1 MAAWRD
7 VEDSAPEFAEAAR
20 ALFDV
25 HKHKTLATV
34 RRDGSP
40 RISGTEMVFMD
51 GQIWLGSMPG
61 SRKAKDLMADPRC
74 AIHGPTVDP
83 DGDWKG
89 DVKLSGRA
97 VEEPD
102 QELKRAMVKAGG
114 NDEQVTGIDFPL
126 FRVDIT
132 EVVLTRLGDPA
143 DHLNIQLWVPGKP
156 LRSFKR

>member
-1 MAAWRD
+1 MATWRD
-7 VEDSAPEFAEAAR
+7 VEDSAPEFAETAK

-51 GQIWLGSMPG
+51 GQIWLGAMPG
-61 SRKAKDLMADPRC
+61 SRKAKDLKANPRF

-83 DGDWKG
+83 DGDWSG

-97 VEEPD
+97 VEESDPA
-102 QELKRAMVKAGG
+102 QKKAMMAAGG
-114 NDEQVTGIDFPL
+114 NDEQTGDDFHL
-126 FRVDIT
+126 FRADIT

-143 DHLNIQLWVPGKP
+143 DHLDIQLWMPGKP
-156 LRSFKR
+156 LRRFKR